1 MIDVY
6 GIGNCDACRRACKWL
21 EQSGRAYRWHD
32 LRTDG
37 IDESTLR
44 GWIDAV
50 GLEKLVNRRS
60 TTWRS
65 LDEND
70 RARAL
75 DGGAAPALLLR
86 HPTLIKRPV
95 FELAEA
101 VMVGFTDSVKRAL

>member
-1 MIDVY
+1 MIEIY
-6 GIGNCDACRRACKWL
+6 GIGNCDKCRKACKWL
-21 EQSGRAYRWHD
+21 AQSGRAYRWHD

-37 IDESTLR
+37 IDQARLR
-44 GWIDAV
+44 SWIDAV

-65 LDEND
+65 LGENE

-75 DGGAAPALLLR
+75 DVDVAPELLTR

-95 FELAEA
+95 LQLPDA
-101 VMVGFTDSVKRAL
+101 VLVGFDDSVKRAL